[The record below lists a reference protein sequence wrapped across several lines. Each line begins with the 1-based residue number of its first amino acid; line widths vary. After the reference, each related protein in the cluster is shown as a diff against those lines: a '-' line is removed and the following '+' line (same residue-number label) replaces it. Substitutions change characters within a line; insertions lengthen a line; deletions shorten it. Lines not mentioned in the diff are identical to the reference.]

1 MANTERNGL
10 YIPEKILTDEQ
21 IGSTQKLVYAI
32 MVSEVDDASVCRMSA
47 RKIAEHLHVTATA
60 VQHARRVLEEREYI
74 RLIPNTKYNYKILHF
89 RKKRRDKDV

>member
-1 MANTERNGL
+1 MANAERNGL

-47 RKIAEHLHVTATA
+47 RKIAERLHVTATA
-60 VQHARRVLEEREYI
+60 VQNARRVLEEKGYI